1 MNHDLED
8 RAALIVVYLWWA
20 AAIAIFIALILP
32 GVGH

>member
-8 RAALIVVYLWWA
+8 RAALIVVYLWCA